1 MPHCI
6 AEHSSDIDVNAL
18 LPAIYRGALESGLF
32 ASDGS
37 DGSDGSDIKVR
48 SLAYDSYTTGGER
61 ASFIHVAIKV
71 LSGRTEEQKSS
82 LSNRVLQ
89 KIEALGLKNL
99 SVTVEV
105 IDMERLCYAKKI
117 L

>member
-32 ASDGS
+32 A
-37 DGSDGSDIKVR
+37 SDGSDIKVR

-89 KIEALGLKNL
+89 TIEALGLKNL

-105 IDMERLCYAKKI
+105 IDMDRLCYAKKI

>member
-6 AEHSSDIDVNAL
+6 AEHSSDIDVNTL

-37 DGSDGSDIKVR
+37 DIKVR
-48 SLAYDSYTTGGER
+48 SHAFDRYTTGDQR

-71 LSGRTEEQKSS
+71 LSGRTREQKSR
-82 LSNRVLQ
+82 LSDLVLQ

-105 IDMERLCYAKKI
+105 IDIDRLCYAKKI

>member
-6 AEHSSDIDVNAL
+6 AEHSSNIDANAL
-18 LPAIYRGALESGLF
+18 LSALYRGALESGLF
-32 ASDGS
+32 AR
-37 DGSDGSDIKVR
+37 DGSDIKVR
-48 SLAYDSYTTGGER
+48 SLSYDSYTTGGER

-71 LSGRTEEQKSS
+71 LSGRTGEQKSH
-82 LSNRVLQ
+82 LSNLVLQ

-105 IDMERLCYAKKI
+105 IDMDKPCYAKKI
-117 L
+117 M

>member
-1 MPHCI
+1 MPMPHCI

-18 LPAIYRGALESGLF
+18 LPAIYHGALESGLF
-32 ASDGS
+32 E
-37 DGSDGSDIKVR
+37 SDGSDIKVR
-48 SLAYDSYTTGGER
+48 SIAYEQYTTGGER

-71 LSGRTEEQKSS
+71 LSGRTGEQKSK
-82 LSNRVLQ
+82 LSDRVLH

-99 SVTVEV
+99 SVTIEV

>member
-37 DGSDGSDIKVR
+37 DGSDIKAR
-48 SLAYDSYTTGGER
+48 SLAYDNYTTGGER

-105 IDMERLCYAKKI
+105 IDMDRLCYAKKI
-117 L
+117 R

>member
-6 AEHSSDIDVNAL
+6 AEHSSDIDVNTL
-18 LPAIYRGALESGLF
+18 LPAIYHGALESGLF
-32 ASDGS
+32 A
-37 DGSDGSDIKVR
+37 SDGSDIKVR
-48 SLAYDSYTTGGER
+48 SLAYDSYTTGGVR

-71 LSGRTEEQKSS
+71 LSGRTQEQKSS

-89 KIEALGLKNL
+89 KIEALELKNL

-105 IDMERLCYAKKI
+105 IDMDRLCYAKKI

>member
-32 ASDGS
+32 S
-37 DGSDGSDIKVR
+37 SDGSDIKVR
-48 SLAYDSYTTGGER
+48 SLAYDCYTTGDQR
-61 ASFIHVAIKV
+61 ASFIHVAVKI
-71 LSGRTEEQKSS
+71 LSGRTGEQKSR
-82 LSNRVLQ
+82 LSNLVLQ

-105 IDMERLCYAKKI
+105 VDMDRLCYAKKI

>member
-32 ASDGS
+32 AS